1 MSLWMG
7 FLHDLT
13 PVQGC
18 SLDLK
23 QDRQSETL
31 GPHPGSQ
38 GSRQSGRGDV
48 GAMASRVPA
57 GLSRRCSAHSFHF
70 KEVYTVHTSAR
81 HPFPYTSSAFLDGFS
96 CHCCE
101 PTSMGPLRSV
111 SPSLLPAS
119 GFPSPH
125 LQTPPQ
131 SPGSSLP
138 TDLLTSREGLSGV
151 QTRKGL
157 PPSSGPI

>member
-48 GAMASRVPA
+48 GATASRVPA

-111 SPSLLPAS
+111 SPVSAS
-119 GFPSPH
+119 CQWFSKSSPPDP
-125 LQTPPQ
+125 T
-131 SPGSSLP
+131 SVASLP